1 MHSALCAGVCEQ
13 GLEWALRERQ
23 PCRCLAAARQKSDH
37 RLNAAPAGEKLRK
50 NQSHV
55 PAAACHCLPASSNQ
69 NRKCAANFNH
79 ILIHDD
85 LIKEI
90 C

>member
-55 PAAACHCLPASSNQ
+55 PAAACHCLPLLLQTKTGNVLQISTT
-69 NRKCAANFNH
+69 F
-79 ILIHDD
+79 
-85 LIKEI
+85 
-90 C
+90 